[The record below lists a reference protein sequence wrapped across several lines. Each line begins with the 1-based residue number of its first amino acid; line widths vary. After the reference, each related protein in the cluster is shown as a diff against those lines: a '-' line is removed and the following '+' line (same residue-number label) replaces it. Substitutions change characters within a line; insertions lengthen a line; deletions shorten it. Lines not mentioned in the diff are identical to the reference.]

1 LSFKKIKYKQSI
13 FYEHLEAWRNKWRNK
28 MNSTKKFLAILKG
41 DKKLLGIFGGILLDG
56 AILVGIIIAA
66 CVWYLS

>member
-1 LSFKKIKYKQSI
+1 
-13 FYEHLEAWRNKWRNK
+13 